1 MLINIKNRDEN
12 KEIVEEIENRISD
25 LKDRIKRNEWKRKK
39 YKNADEKLNIIRK
52 ILDYNKDAQ
61 KFFHRASKVDKGKS
75 KPKTEESNAKM
86 VKSKNEKIAEIKKE
100 EKNINNELFK
110 HYFINYQKPSDMYK
124 KLRKIKDKINE
135 DQVDLVKKILDEV
148 KKEIKTVPKKKKKK
162 KCD

>member
-100 EKNINNELFK
+100 EK
-110 HYFINYQKPSDMYK
+110 
-124 KLRKIKDKINE
+124 
-135 DQVDLVKKILDEV
+135 
-148 KKEIKTVPKKKKKK
+148 T
-162 KCD
+162 